1 MSLMLTLH
9 IAFLLVWS
17 GALLYFPQLLVQ
29 QADASETSDAQS
41 REQAL
46 KMQHGLYAFV
56 MTPAGLL
63 AIVFGSWM
71 LFERGFAGGWLP
83 AKLCLVLL
91 MVFFHVYC
99 GNLMEQ
105 LKEQGKIHS
114 RWFYR
119 ALLLPPILL
128 IPAVIT
134 LVVQKPF

>member
-9 IAFLLVWS
+9 IAFLLIWS
-17 GALLYFPQLLVQ
+17 GTLLYFPQLLVQ
-29 QADASETSDAQS
+29 QATDSDKES
-41 REQAL
+41 RERAL

-56 MTPAGLL
+56 MTPSGLL
-63 AIVFGSWM
+63 TIVFGSWM

-83 AKLCLVLL
+83 VKLILVLL
-91 MVFFHVYC
+91 MVFFHVLC

-105 LKEQGKIHS
+105 LKEQGTTHS

-119 ALLLPPILL
+119 MLMLPPILL